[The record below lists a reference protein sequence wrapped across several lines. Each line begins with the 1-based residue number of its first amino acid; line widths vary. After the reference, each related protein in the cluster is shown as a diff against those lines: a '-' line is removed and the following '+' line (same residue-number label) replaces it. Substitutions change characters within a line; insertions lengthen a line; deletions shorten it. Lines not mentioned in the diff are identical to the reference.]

1 MRDTASRPPLATH
14 RNLAASTPLIPL
26 QSSIHR
32 DLEMQLAKKI
42 ACRFAAAR
50 KKGGGGEE
58 ARPGSR
64 AGGGEPDADATTI
77 QATDHNGQL
86 GYTLIGPLELYVMA
100 KKMFVDWLVK

>member
-1 MRDTASRPPLATH
+1 
-14 RNLAASTPLIPL
+14 
-26 QSSIHR
+26 
-32 DLEMQLAKKI
+32 MQLAKKI

-77 QATDHNGQL
+77 QATDHTRQL
-86 GYTLIGPLELYVMA
+86 GYTLIWPIILCAMA
-100 KKMFVDWLVK
+100 NKIVVSLACKITLLRFA